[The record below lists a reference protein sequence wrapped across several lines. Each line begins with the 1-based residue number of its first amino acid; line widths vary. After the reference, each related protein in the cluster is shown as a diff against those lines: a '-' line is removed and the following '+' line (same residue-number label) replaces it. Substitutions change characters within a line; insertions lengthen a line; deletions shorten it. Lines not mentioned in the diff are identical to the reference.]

1 MAKIRLSLE
10 DKKDIFLCSTEIEN
24 LVISEF
30 LPDAPGDYVKV
41 YLFGLM
47 YASYGQDIDTHKMAH
62 RLGLSE
68 EETEEAWIYWES
80 RGLVKLGKETGP
92 DGEVTQSLVFVS
104 QVEQIYG
111 NAAYTPQA
119 DAPAAPVAADT
130 ADEEEDSGE
139 DVPLYLSID
148 DMEFDEVMSSKLV
161 DKRLRALFEKYQV
174 TTGRTISRQETSK
187 IEDAIKVYGIEPEIF
202 DFAIDYCADLE
213 KYSIDYIFKVALRW
227 TEEGCRTVEDAKRLL
242 DKHSK
247 RNSWYRQVFNALGFT
262 RLPAPADREIMD
274 RWFDELGCSI
284 GEVLDACA
292 AAAGLRDPNL
302 RYVNK
307 VIENHRLEKGGVDTR
322 LQNRRQGEAQE
333 SGEFESG
340 SKVSRKVLNDYFE
353 YIRKYDSKALEA
365 RRAEVLRRVPEMGR
379 LFEAEK
385 SINAKLLSMRP
396 GGADQD
402 AKQRL
407 RAERIGIEERK
418 KQLLAE
424 NGFPVDHLTRKY
436 RCDKCR
442 DTGYT
447 DEGMVCSCCRQR
459 AEEAYKWY
467 TEKDKG
473 VDGR

>member
-10 DKKDIFLCSTEIEN
+10 DKKDIFLFSTEIEN

-47 YASYGQDIDTHKMAH
+47 YASYGQDIDTRKMAH

-80 RGLVKLGKETGP
+80 RGLVKLGTETGP
-92 DGEVTQSLVFVS
+92 DGEVTRSLEFVS
-104 QVEQIYG
+104 QMEQIYG
-111 NAAYTPQA
+111 TSAYTPQA
-119 DAPAAPVAADT
+119 GSAAADA
-130 ADEEEDSGE
+130 ADAGEEDSADE

-148 DMEFDEVMSSKLV
+148 DMEFDEVMSNRLV

-187 IEDAIKVYGIEPEIF
+187 IEEAIKVYGIEPEIF

-242 DKHSK
+242 DRHSK
-247 RNSWYRQVFNALGFT
+247 RNSWYRQVFAALGFT

-274 RWFDELGCSI
+274 RWFDDLGCSI
-284 GEVLDACA
+284 GDVLEACA

-307 VIENHRLEKGGVDTR
+307 VIENQRLEKGGVDTR
-322 LQNRRQGEAQE
+322 RQSRRAGDAAEAADL
-333 SGEFESG
+333 ESG
-340 SKVSRKVLNDYFE
+340 SQVSRKVLSDYFD
-353 YIRKYDSKALEA
+353 YIRNYDSKALEA
-365 RRAEVLRRVPEMGR
+365 RRAEVFSKVPEMGK

-385 SINAKLLSMRP
+385 NINAKLLSMRP
-396 GGADQD
+396 GVADQD

-424 NGFPVDHLTRKY
+424 NGFPADHLTRKY
-436 RCDKCR
+436 RCSKCR

-467 TEKDKG
+467 TEKEK
-473 VDGR
+473 V